1 MAISIS
7 AEGDLR
13 AEHVRASHAMG
24 VARPCMT
31 YAGELARDRV
41 VTPDGQD
48 YIVTTAANIRAG
60 SGFLTGA
67 YPVSRGYL
75 VMMRQPLA
83 EFHSATEDEARE
95 MHLSL
100 ASVLAE
106 AGARVVRARASLL
119 ARKRAETREAKA
131 ARKPRI
137 QDDEPLG
144 AIVETAPAKETF
156 ASLN

>member
-13 AEHVRASHAMG
+13 AERGGVSRPAG

-31 YAGELARDRV
+31 YAGELARERV
-41 VTPDGQD
+41 VTPDDQD
-48 YIVTTAANIRAG
+48 YIVTTAADIRAG

-75 VMMRQPLA
+75 VMMRQPLV
-83 EFHSATEDEARE
+83 EFHSATEEEARE
-95 MHLSL
+95 RHAQLS
-100 ASVLAE
+100 SVLAE
-106 AGARVVRARASLL
+106 AGSRVVRARAALL
-119 ARKRAETREAKA
+119 ARKRAETLEAK
-131 ARKPRI
+131 RI
-137 QDDEPLG
+137 PASHLMADESLSVP
-144 AIVETAPAKETF
+144 VETAPVKETF

>member
-1 MAISIS
+1 MAISMS
-7 AEGDLR
+7 TEGDLR
-13 AEHVRASHAMG
+13 AERVGASRLAG
-24 VARPCMT
+24 VARPCIT
-31 YAGELARDRV
+31 YTGELARERV

-48 YIVTTAANIRAG
+48 YIVTTVANLRAG

-75 VMMRQPLA
+75 VMMRQPLL
-83 EFHSATEDEARE
+83 ELQSATEDEALER
-95 MHLSL
+95 HAQL

-106 AGARVVRARASLL
+106 AGARVVRARGALL

-131 ARKPRI
+131 AKAPRI
-137 QDDEPLG
+137 LTDESLG
-144 AIVETAPAKETF
+144 GAVETTPAEETF

>member
-1 MAISIS
+1 MAISVS

-13 AEHVRASHAMG
+13 AEHAGASRVAG

-31 YAGELARDRV
+31 YASELARERV

-48 YIVTTAANIRAG
+48 YIVTTAADIRAG

-75 VMMRQPLA
+75 VMMRQPLV
-83 EFHSATEDEARE
+83 ELHSATEDEAFER
-95 MHLSL
+95 HAQL

-119 ARKRAETREAKA
+119 ARKRAEAREANAAKA
-131 ARKPRI
+131 EESA
-137 QDDEPLG
+137 
-144 AIVETAPAKETF
+144 V
-156 ASLN
+156 SLN

>member
-13 AEHVRASHAMG
+13 AERTGATRLAG

-31 YAGELARDRV
+31 YAGELARERV

-48 YIVTTAANIRAG
+48 FIVTTSADIRAG

-75 VMMRQPLA
+75 VMMRQPLV
-83 EFHSATEDEARE
+83 EFHSATEEEARE
-95 MHLSL
+95 RQMQL
-100 ASVLAE
+100 ANVLAE
-106 AGARVVRARASLL
+106 AGPRVVRARATLL
-119 ARKRAETREAKA
+119 ARKRAETHEAKTTRA
-131 ARKPRI
+131 PRI
-137 QDDEPLG
+137 MTDDSLG
-144 AIVETAPAKETF
+144 APVESAPVDETF

>member
-7 AEGDLR
+7 TEDDLR
-13 AEHVRASHAMG
+13 AKRAG
-24 VARPCMT
+24 VSRLAGAARPCLT
-31 YAGELARDRV
+31 YTGELARDRV

-48 YIVTTAANIRAG
+48 FIVTTSANVKSG

-83 EFHSATEDEARE
+83 EFQSATEDEARE
-95 MHLSL
+95 RHAQL

-106 AGARVVRARASLL
+106 AGARVVRARGSLL
-119 ARKRAETREAKA
+119 ARKRAEAREAKNA
-131 ARKPRI
+131 QAE
-137 QDDEPLG
+137 D
-144 AIVETAPAKETF
+144 AI

>member
-7 AEGDLR
+7 AESDLR
-13 AEHVRASHAMG
+13 AERGGASRLGG
-24 VARPCMT
+24 VARSCMPYT
-31 YAGELARDRV
+31 GELARERV

-48 YIVTTAANIRAG
+48 YIVTTVADIRVG

-75 VMMRQPLA
+75 VMMRQPLL
-83 EFHSATEDEARE
+83 ELHSVIEDEARE
-95 MHLSL
+95 RHAQL

-106 AGARVVRARASLL
+106 AGPRVVRARGALL

-131 ARKPRI
+131 ERAPRI
-137 QDDEPLG
+137 LAEQTLDAALEATP
-144 AIVETAPAKETF
+144 APETL